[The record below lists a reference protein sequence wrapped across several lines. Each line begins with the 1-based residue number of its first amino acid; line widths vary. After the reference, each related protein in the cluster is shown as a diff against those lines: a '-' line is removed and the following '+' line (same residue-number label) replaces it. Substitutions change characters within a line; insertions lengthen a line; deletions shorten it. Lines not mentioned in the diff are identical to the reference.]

1 MKPPE
6 RPKPER
12 EGLMLDRPKLLDRE
26 GPRPGLRT
34 GRVREGP
41 TLDRLTPPDRALPTL
56 ERRIELVRVGL
67 DGVRTVALGRAG
79 ALLTVGARKTGL
91 GGRST
96 TPVRVGAGAGLR
108 TTPVRLGGRWL
119 PVGARSTVLVRP

>member
-6 RPKPER
+6 RPNPER
-12 EGLMLDRPKLLDRE
+12 EGLKLGRPKLLDRE

-34 GRVREGP
+34 VLVREEP
-41 TLDRLTPPDRALPTL
+41 TLDRLEPPDRALPTL

-67 DGVRTVALGRAG
+67 DGARTVELGRAA

-96 TPVRVGAGAGLR
+96 TPVRVGAGPGLR
-108 TTPVRLGGRWL
+108 TTPVRLGETRL
-119 PVGARSTVLVRP
+119 TVGARPTVPVRP